1 VLVKR
6 HLAWRAGLVGAA
18 ALLSFLYILPSI
30 PGLSPLPGWWR
41 YVRPLILAPPP
52 EPISLGLDLQ
62 GGMHLVLE
70 VETDKAVENAT
81 DRLLEEVRRLLDKQ
95 GIGVSRLVREGTSGI
110 VLVLEKPEERDRTE
124 RALKE
129 LATLDTSAGATP
141 NELRLKLQEREAKQ
155 IRDSSVPQTLEKIR
169 NRVDKFGVTEPL
181 ILPEGDRR
189 IVVQLPGLKDPQ
201 RVIDLIGKT
210 ALLELKVVDTT
221 LNPVHVEQG
230 TVALPPD
237 LQLLY
242 MREVGEKKE
251 IVAKRPIVVQR
262 RPVITGASLID
273 ARVQVDDKG
282 GWLVAFA
289 LDREGGRIFAEFT
302 GANIG
307 RQLAI
312 VLDDTVYSAPVIRNK
327 ISEGRGVIEGNFT
340 PESARDL
347 ALILRE
353 GALPA
358 SVKIVSN
365 LTVGPS
371 LGQDSIRAG
380 VQASIVAGIVVILF
394 MGFYYRWSGILADLA
409 LLLNLLMMLAVLAGI
424 QATLTLPGIA
434 GIALTIGMAVD
445 SNVLIFER
453 IREELRLGKTV
464 RSAIDGGFSKAW
476 VAILDS
482 HVTTLITAL
491 ALFLFGSGPVRG
503 FAVTLAVG
511 VTINLFTAT
520 VGTRVVFDWLTLRGM
535 KQLSI

>member
-1 VLVKR
+1 MKR
-6 HLAWRAGLVGAA
+6 YLAWRAGLVGAA

-41 YVRPLILAPPP
+41 YVRPLILAPAP
-52 EPISLGLDLQ
+52 EPINLGLDLQ
-62 GGMHLVLE
+62 GGMHLVLA
-70 VETDKAVENAT
+70 VDADKAVENAVERRVAEIRRAVEREGIRVVVLERRGT
-81 DRLLEEVRRLLDKQ
+81 SQIFVEVGEEKALGQLERILGEYPEMTRSREGATRLLLTLSGREVAAIQ
-95 GIGVSRLVREGTSGI
+95 
-110 VLVLEKPEERDRTE
+110 E
-124 RALKE
+124 RAV
-129 LATLDTSAGATP
+129 DQ
-141 NELRLKLQEREAKQ
+141 NIQ
-155 IRDSSVPQTLEKIR
+155 KIR
-169 NRVDKFGVTEPL
+169 NRVDEFGVREPL
-181 ILPEGDRR
+181 IQREGDRR
-189 IVVQLPGLKDPQ
+189 IIVQLAGIKDPE
-201 RVIDLIGKT
+201 RAIALIGKT
-210 ALLELKVVDTT
+210 ALLEFKLVDDQHSLEEALRGKVPEGSEILYEKVLD
-221 LNPVHVEQG
+221 PQG
-230 TVALPPD
+230 RVVRRIPF
-237 LQLLY
+237 LL
-242 MREVGEKKE
+242 EKKTLLTGD
-251 IVAKRPIVVQR
+251 
-262 RPVITGASLID
+262 VITSAEVRISPENNEPYVSL
-273 ARVQVDDKG
+273 
-282 GWLVAFA
+282 AF
-289 LDREGGRIFAEFT
+289 DRAGTRIFDEIT
-302 GANIG
+302 GKNVG
-307 RQLAI
+307 RRLAI
-312 VLDDTVYSAPVIRNK
+312 ILDGNVHSAPVIRTR
-327 ISEGRGVIEGNFT
+327 IPGGQAQIEGRFT
-340 PESARDL
+340 PQEARDL
-347 ALILRE
+347 AIVLRA

-358 SVKIVSN
+358 PVAVISN

-380 VQASIVAGIVVILF
+380 VQASIAAGIVVILF

-503 FAVTLAVG
+503 FAVTLALG
-511 VTINLFTAT
+511 VSINLFTAT